1 MARLTNSANLLGLA
15 GVAALLGLYA
25 LLFAPDMSSLLAWL

>member
-15 GVAALLGLYA
+15 GVAVLLGLYA
-25 LLFAPDMSSLLAWL
+25 LAFAPDMFSLLARL